1 MPRLARLALL
11 AVLGIIIASP
21 AGAQESGPGFDCVA
35 EPAQTVKLGSATT
48 GLMTSLSVRRGDR
61 VTAGAEI
68 ARLESSVEEA
78 SVALAAADADAGEA
92 ISAQQTRLAVAV
104 AALDRARQLMQS
116 GNVTQ
121 SRVDELE
128 ASVEIA
134 RLDLDAER
142 RKTRIATLELARQ
155 QAILDQLTIRSP
167 IDGIV
172 ADIGARVGEFIRQD
186 STVATIVQ
194 TDPLYVDAYLP
205 TDLWSATQVGAT
217 ARIGLERPAQVTLE
231 GRIVVVDSVFDTAS
245 DTFGIRVE
253 LPNPDNG
260 IPGGQRCRLELVEAP
275 RP

>member
-1 MPRLARLALL
+1 MPRLAILA
-11 AVLGIIIASP
+11 ALGICLATP
-21 AGAQESGPGFDCVA
+21 ALAQESGAGFDCVA

-61 VTAGAEI
+61 VSAGAEI
-68 ARLESSVEEA
+68 ARLDSSVEEA

-92 ISAQQTRLAVAV
+92 ISAQQTRLAVAT

-128 ASVEIA
+128 AAVEIA

-155 QAILDQLTIRSP
+155 QALLDQLTIRSP

-186 STVATIVQ
+186 STVAVIVQ

-217 ARIGLERPAQVTLE
+217 ARIALERPAQVTLE

-253 LPNPDNG
+253 LPNPDNA
-260 IPGGQRCRLELVEAP
+260 IPGGQRCRLDLAP
-275 RP
+275 